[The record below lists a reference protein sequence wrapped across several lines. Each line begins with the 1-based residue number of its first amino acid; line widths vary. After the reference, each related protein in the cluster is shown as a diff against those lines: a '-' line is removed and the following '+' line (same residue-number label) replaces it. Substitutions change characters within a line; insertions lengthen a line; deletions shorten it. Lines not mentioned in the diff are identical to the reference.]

1 MLEPGDGH
9 ALSQPGI
16 LASPSPV
23 ARSLTF
29 RFVPDV
35 DPRPALARLRDGFR
49 VEDGVVGL
57 GPGLARATGREIPG
71 LRPFPALAGAGLA
84 APSTQQALWAY
95 LRGGDRTGTFDA
107 TVRLQT
113 LLGEALVLDDALD
126 TFVYRGGRDLSG
138 YEDGTENPKGDR
150 AVAAAV
156 VVGADAGRPGL
167 TGSSFVAVQ
176 RWTHDLVAFRRFSAE
191 RRDMTIGR
199 RFDSN
204 EEIEDAPASAHVK
217 RTAQESYGPETFMVR
232 RSMPWASA
240 GEQGLEF
247 VAFVES
253 LDRFERQLVRMM
265 GLDDGVTDALFTFS
279 RPVTGGYYWCPPIA
293 GARLDLSALGV

>member
-35 DPRPALARLRDGFR
+35 DPRPVLARLRDGFR

-57 GPGLARATGREIPG
+57 GPGLVRASGREIPG
-71 LRPFPALAGAGLA
+71 LRPFPALAGAGVA
-84 APSTQQALWAY
+84 VPSTQQALWAY
-95 LRGGDRTGTFDA
+95 LRGGDRTATFDA
-107 TVRLQT
+107 TARLQA
-113 LLGEALVLDDALD
+113 LLGETLVLEDALD

-150 AVAAAV
+150 AVAASV
-156 VVGADAGRPGL
+156 VSGGTPGL

-176 RWTHDLVAFRRFSAE
+176 RWTHDLVAFGRFSAE

-217 RTAQESYGPETFMVR
+217 RTAQESYDPETFMVR

-240 GEQGLEF
+240 RDQGLEF

-265 GLDDGVTDALFTFS
+265 GLEDGVTDALFTFS

-293 GARLDLSALGV
+293 GARLDFSSLGV

>member
-1 MLEPGDGH
+1 MLESGDGH

-29 RFVPDV
+29 RFALDV
-35 DPRPALARLRDGFR
+35 DPRPVLARLRDGFR

-57 GPGLARATGREIPG
+57 GPALVRASGREIPG
-71 LRPFPALAGAGLA
+71 LRPFPALAGAGVA

-95 LRGGDRTGTFDA
+95 LRGGDRTATFDA
-107 TVRLQT
+107 TERLQA
-113 LLGEALVLDDALD
+113 LLQGALVLDDALD

-156 VVGADAGRPGL
+156 VGAGTPGL
-167 TGSSFVAVQ
+167 KGSSFVAVQ
-176 RWTHDLVAFRRFSAE
+176 RWTHDLAAFRRFSAE
-191 RRDMTIGR
+191 RRDLTIGR

-204 EEIEDAPASAHVK
+204 EEIEDAPPSAHVK
-217 RTAQESYGPETFMVR
+217 RTAQESYDPETFMVR

-240 GEQGLEF
+240 REQGLEF
-247 VAFVES
+247 VSFVES

-265 GLDDGVTDALFTFS
+265 GLEDGVVDGLFTFS

-293 GARLDLSALGV
+293 GARLDLSLLGV

>member
-1 MLEPGDGH
+1 MVEPGDGH

-16 LASPSPV
+16 LAAPSPV
-23 ARSLTF
+23 ARSLSF
-29 RFVPDV
+29 RFALDT

-49 VEDGVVGL
+49 VEDGVVGF
-57 GPGLARATGREIPG
+57 GAGLVRASGREVPG

-95 LRGGDRTGTFDA
+95 LRGGDRTATFDA
-107 TVRLQT
+107 TERLQA
-113 LLGEALVLDDALD
+113 LLGGALALEDAVD

-156 VVGADAGRPGL
+156 VGTGTPGL

-176 RWTHDLVAFRRFSAE
+176 RWTHDLAAFRRFSAE

-204 EEIEDAPASAHVK
+204 EEIEDAPPSAHVK
-217 RTAQESYGPETFMVR
+217 RTAQESYDPETFMVR

-240 GEQGLEF
+240 REQGLEF

-265 GLDDGVTDALFTFS
+265 GLEDGVRDALFTFS

-293 GARLDLSALGV
+293 GARLDLSLLGV